1 MAASGLPVQLRL
13 RWVRWA
19 PVPLPS
25 WVPFGFGWTK
35 TKLLAV
41 TWGTRAVHVAAACC
55 VGFVPMPGSLS
66 HVSPLSCQPL
76 APPPHLASYR
86 SSCAMP
92 RHRTSHRIQV
102 VSAIYVWC
110 RAVSAVVPSMF
121 GAAPAREARMSAMQR
136 HLQAR
141 TTNQAEIIG
150 TVANESALAVISR
163 ASGEQGK
170 FAIFHHISTES
181 HASKGGAVSVPTVF
195 SCHGLYEAKVAVWT
209 HQSRWEVLSKS
220 TLPAEIPTLPTILAR
235 EGSSKAEDKEGP
247 LERVSSAAFIV
258 VNGRALEEL
267 EKHIDS
273 SYDSLLKA
281 LVDLASRDLIA
292 DFEESN
298 PGETPPSIPEL
309 ARIKIKNREEV
320 PFGQQIMPAPRISHG
335 LPLATDIC
343 TQREPKPAGFSV
355 TGGAHN
361 SPPPLQQDR
370 IEQQR
375 DVEAMEPGESGME
388 DPAEANEVTGDR
400 ETDARGTDQ
409 QAQE

>member
-1 MAASGLPVQLRL
+1 
-13 RWVRWA
+13 
-19 PVPLPS
+19 
-25 WVPFGFGWTK
+25 
-35 TKLLAV
+35 
-41 TWGTRAVHVAAACC
+41 
-55 VGFVPMPGSLS
+55 
-66 HVSPLSCQPL
+66 
-76 APPPHLASYR
+76 
-86 SSCAMP
+86 
-92 RHRTSHRIQV
+92 
-102 VSAIYVWC
+102 
-110 RAVSAVVPSMF
+110 
-121 GAAPAREARMSAMQR
+121 MSAMQR

-235 EGSSKAEDKEGP
+235 EGSSEAEEKEGP
-247 LERVSSAAFIV
+247 LERVPSAAFIV

-320 PFGQQIMPAPRISHG
+320 PFGQQIMVVYSWIAAPEKHKPAPIQTSPRTSDATHASSG
-335 LPLATDIC
+335 SSFSTLALPTHRC
-343 TQREPKPAGFSV
+343 
-355 TGGAHN
+355 
-361 SPPPLQQDR
+361 
-370 IEQQR
+370 
-375 DVEAMEPGESGME
+375 
-388 DPAEANEVTGDR
+388 
-400 ETDARGTDQ
+400 DARAAMMDKTN
-409 QAQE
+409 A